1 MGTRNIRG
9 NALQSMILEPQCC
22 TSEANTILNVNCD
35 EKLNKKYI
43 QKNWPVEG
51 RGKHVYV
58 WCILYEMNQVCH

>member
-9 NALQSMILEPQCC
+9 NTLQSMILEPKCC

-43 QKNWPVEG
+43 QKIGQWRAGGNMFMCGVFYM
-51 RGKHVYV
+51 K
-58 WCILYEMNQVCH
+58 